1 MELKTVQEK
10 WVSNWR
16 GHGTLKSIVGHH
28 GWLARKTFKILDALE
43 WLNRQHFD
51 HGDRQSFNCFSF
63 ETVCFFPL
71 FPFFRFARQKV
82 ERGAWTPPPRPCP
95 LPHRPRC
102 HSLTLPSPTL
112 ETG

>member
-1 MELKTVQEK
+1 MQAK

-51 HGDRQSFNCFSF
+51 HGDSLLIVSPLKLFVFSL
-63 ETVCFFPL
+63 C
-71 FPFFRFARQKV
+71 FPFFVLLGKKW
-82 ERGAWTPPPRPCP
+82 RGEHGHLVLA
-95 LPHRPRC
+95 LA
-102 HSLTLPSPTL
+102 PSPIVPGVTA
-112 ETG
+112 

>member
-51 HGDRQSFNCFSF
+51 HGDR
-63 ETVCFFPL
+63 
-71 FPFFRFARQKV
+71 
-82 ERGAWTPPPRPCP
+82 
-95 LPHRPRC
+95 
-102 HSLTLPSPTL
+102 
-112 ETG
+112 